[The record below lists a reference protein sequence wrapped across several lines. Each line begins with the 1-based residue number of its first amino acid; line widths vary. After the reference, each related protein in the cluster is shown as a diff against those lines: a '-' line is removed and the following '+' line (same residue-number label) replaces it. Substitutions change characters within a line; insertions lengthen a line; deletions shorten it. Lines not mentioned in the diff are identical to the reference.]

1 MLVYQR
7 VICIIPIFGSHFY
20 PIPPSVP
27 SSRAGGCKAL
37 RSTEKTL
44 AEIALGALG
53 ESLAG
58 CVQGKH
64 IIIHI
69 YIYIYI
75 YKSYISYIYIIYI
88 YKSYISYIYKSYIS
102 YIYII
107 YIYKSYISYIY
118 IIYIIHTYTY
128 IYMKE
133 MEWTILKNHN
143 TRFFSWMV
151 PHGMAICL
159 H

>member
-69 YIYIYI
+69 YIIYI
-75 YKSYISYIYIIYI
+75 YKSYIYIYHIYIYIIYI
-88 YKSYISYIYKSYIS
+88 YHIYH
-102 YIYII
+102 I

-118 IIYIIHTYTY
+118 IIYIIHTYTWRKWSEQFWK
-128 IYMKE
+128 ITTPAFILGWFH
-133 MEWTILKNHN
+133 MEWLSVY
-143 TRFFSWMV
+143 TR
-151 PHGMAICL
+151 
-159 H
+159 